1 MNFPLSLSLSSVLAA
16 YNILSLHRLTPS
28 HGGPRSQ
35 EIFKAAAT
43 ALETNNNNNNN
54 NNKNNNKINK
64 SNLNNKNNNNSNNNN
79 NNNN

>member
-1 MNFPLSLSLSSVLAA
+1 MIFSLSLSLSSVLAA

-43 ALETNNNNNNN
+43 ALEYNNNFNN